1 LLIPGDTGNSIGRPK
16 GTTDSNSRQL
26 LEKVEEATQEV
37 VNKFK
42 EVKSK
47 TRSSKHRLQ
56 KGSLKIII
64 ASAKEK
70 FNIPHDIIISEN
82 TVRQRV
88 KRGSKSGHVGQ
99 SSPML
104 ELEPYLVEL
113 IKKLAD
119 MRTPVTTAQG
129 LELANSLIEGKS
141 TQKQLIDW
149 KSKNCHAYKM
159 KGTVKLGKSYWRNFL
174 RRNSHLIRQKKAV
187 KFENKRAQW
196 CNYLNMEEMY
206 QEIYQNLCSA
216 RIACK
221 HSEAVWRNKD
231 GEVVEQQEQA
241 FGCKSEYELI
251 HPDHLI
257 FVDEVGSNTSQAK
270 DGQVGGQT
278 YLCSV
283 DGRPQNRAATKDAH
297 FTVLGFTAANGE
309 PLLCAIIFAAKSM
322 KREWETGFDPFAE
335 WIGSEDNIEENCGD
349 NKPYPFGPTCTFN
362 GKEIPCFCCNSE
374 SGSITGPLLTSM
386 LSYID
391 TKEVFNRST
400 GLNPFLLLDGHGS
413 RFDLEFLEYINSE
426 ETKWHVNIGLP
437 YGTSYWQVGDS
448 TEQNGC
454 FKMALS
460 KAKQELVTKK
470 NDAGLPFEIN
480 KTDIVK

>member
-1 LLIPGDTGNSIGRPK
+1 MVKSNNKKVAAKIVKLKKPSKARSLTKELMERAVRHIAEEILAAKPTADQRTPRGFADKLLKEAKETFPKLSMNKINYAIKKMKEGLKKGALSLSSSLSSLTNDTSAGNPTSNSTSAGTEPTSNSTVGSSNASVESSSSNEWSDNDSAPKKTTTAAEKLQSKSCQVLKEKLKLLIPGDTGNSIGRPK
-16 GTTDSNSRQL
+16 GTTDTNSRQL

-174 RRNSHLIRQKKAV
+174 RRNSH
-187 KFENKRAQW
+187 
-196 CNYLNMEEMY
+196 
-206 QEIYQNLCSA
+206 
-216 RIACK
+216 
-221 HSEAVWRNKD
+221 
-231 GEVVEQQEQA
+231 
-241 FGCKSEYELI
+241 
-251 HPDHLI
+251 
-257 FVDEVGSNTSQAK
+257 
-270 DGQVGGQT
+270 
-278 YLCSV
+278 
-283 DGRPQNRAATKDAH
+283 
-297 FTVLGFTAANGE
+297 
-309 PLLCAIIFAAKSM
+309 
-322 KREWETGFDPFAE
+322 
-335 WIGSEDNIEENCGD
+335 
-349 NKPYPFGPTCTFN
+349 
-362 GKEIPCFCCNSE
+362 
-374 SGSITGPLLTSM
+374 
-386 LSYID
+386 
-391 TKEVFNRST
+391 
-400 GLNPFLLLDGHGS
+400 
-413 RFDLEFLEYINSE
+413 
-426 ETKWHVNIGLP
+426 
-437 YGTSYWQVGDS
+437 
-448 TEQNGC
+448 
-454 FKMALS
+454 
-460 KAKQELVTKK
+460 
-470 NDAGLPFEIN
+470 
-480 KTDIVK
+480 